1 LTREVSTFVYGERPG
16 FFDDPFFQEGADS
29 SEVARLSEPAF
40 MQRMAASTTAARYR
54 EALGQAQRNLKILV
68 DAGVPVAFGT
78 DAGPAGRF
86 PGYFEHME
94 LGLMVDAGLT
104 PEQALTSA
112 TRVAASCLQMPDV
125 GTLEP
130 GKWADLLVLGA
141 DPLTDISA
149 TKTLEQ
155 VFIAGNQVR

>member
-1 LTREVSTFVYGERPG
+1 
-16 FFDDPFFQEGADS
+16 
-29 SEVARLSEPAF
+29 
-40 MQRMAASTTAARYR
+40 MQRMAASSTAARYR

-68 DAGVPVAFGT
+68 DAGVAVAFGT
-78 DAGPAGRF
+78 DAGPATRF

-94 LGLMVDAGLT
+94 LDLMVEAGLT

-130 GKWADLLVLGA
+130 GKSADLLVLGA
-141 DPLTDISA
+141 DPLADISA
-149 TKTLEQ
+149 TKTLER
-155 VFIAGNQVR
+155 VYIAGNQAR